1 MKRNHYRIAFLVCP
15 LIASTLLSSCVYPGY
30 DLGRYDSSGDSRYDV
45 YSSLPDSYVGSTYYY
60 DGRYYS
66 GGNYETGMFFHK
78 GKPYTSRYYHNGQYL
93 YGGSYKTYDLNRS
106 YDGRYRNYS
115 DRSGRRY

>member
-30 DLGRYDSSGDSRYDV
+30 DLGRRDSSGDSRYDV
-45 YSSLPDSYVGSTYYY
+45 YPSLPDSYVGSAYYY
-60 DGRYYS
+60 NGRYYS
-66 GGNYETGMFFHK
+66 GGTYETGRFFYG

-93 YGGSYKTYDLNRS
+93 YGGRYMTYDSNRS
-106 YDGRYRNYS
+106 YYGRDTNYS
-115 DRSGRRY
+115 IRGSRPY